1 MTKSSDKKNQKSN
14 EETTEGQKFLK
25 RLKEMPFSNDKVGQ
39 SYIRTSPSVSQS
51 ASDKMRNNKK
61 ANEEMRQINDSI
73 AESEHLEN
81 ENNSRHELDNSDGIV
96 KTGNY
101 SEMQNSRPLI
111 PPILALLLIYIAGML
126 LFSMFLWFLDYIEPD
141 FHGFILLLPFHA
153 VLFLLIWEGIS
164 EHFSI
169 GIYHISMGNESM
181 PYESRLYEK
190 KEIYSDF
197 REVIWCSN
205 KEAYEY
211 VWRHEEK
218 PWLDNPEVRRKLT
231 NAVIERSRK
240 IDDKRSYILMAILF
254 LTFLVYSVISD
265 SYLY

>member
-1 MTKSSDKKNQKSN
+1 MTKSSD
-14 EETTEGQKFLK
+14 
-25 RLKEMPFSNDKVGQ
+25 
-39 SYIRTSPSVSQS
+39 
-51 ASDKMRNNKK
+51 NKK
-61 ANEEMRQINDSI
+61 AYEGMRYINDSI
-73 AESEHLEN
+73 AESEYFEN
-81 ENNSRHELDNSDGIV
+81 ENNSRQELDNRDGIE

-101 SEMQNSRPLI
+101 SNMQNRRPLI

-126 LFSMFLWFLDYIEPD
+126 LFSLYLWFLDYIEPD

-197 REVIWCSN
+197 REVIWCNN
-205 KEAYEY
+205 KKAYEY
-211 VWRHEEK
+211 IIRREEK

-240 IDDKRSYILMAILF
+240 IDDKRSYILVAILF
-254 LTFLVYSVISD
+254 LTFLVYSVFSD